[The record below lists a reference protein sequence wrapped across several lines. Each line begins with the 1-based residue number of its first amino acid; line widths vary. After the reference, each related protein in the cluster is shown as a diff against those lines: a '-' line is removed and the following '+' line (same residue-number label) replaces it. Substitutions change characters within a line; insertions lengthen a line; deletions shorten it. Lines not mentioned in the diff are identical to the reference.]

1 MAYTVLLQPK
11 ISVSIISL
19 NIISFYLF
27 FFSMAE
33 LSVSHTGPVRVKSF
47 SYAKTLFGFN
57 KFAQLAG
64 RLSENVLLFIAPRFV
79 LLYLL
84 DAAIFFRK
92 ILKKGV
98 VLFSKS
104 VLFLSV
110 NLRLNRKFYLRK
122 TKILLIKE
130 SSAPEN

>member
-1 MAYTVLLQPK
+1 MAYTVLLHPK
-11 ISVSIISL
+11 ISATIISL
-19 NIISFYLF
+19 NIISFYYF
-27 FFSMAE
+27 FFQRRQ

-47 SYAKTLFGFN
+47 FLCKTFFCFN

-64 RLSENVLLFIAPRFV
+64 RLSENILLLIAPRFV

-84 DAAIFFRK
+84 DAAIFFRQ

-110 NLRLNRKFYLRK
+110 NLRLNKKIYLRK
-122 TKILLIKE
+122 PKILLIKE